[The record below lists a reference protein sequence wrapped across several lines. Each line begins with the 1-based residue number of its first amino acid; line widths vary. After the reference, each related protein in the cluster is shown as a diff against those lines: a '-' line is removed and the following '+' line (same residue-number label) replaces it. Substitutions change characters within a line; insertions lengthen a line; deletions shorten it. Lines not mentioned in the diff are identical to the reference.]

1 MIQVNKQKTYLL
13 LWMLEMKLRRWM
25 PSLSQ
30 RLSLKAETNEKNIN
44 EFKYQVILKVS
55 SDASLYE
62 IDVAEKNGIR
72 KSEKKLR
79 STWKYYCTK
88 T

>member
-1 MIQVNKQKTYLL
+1 
-13 LWMLEMKLRRWM
+13 M

-30 RLSLKAETNEKNIN
+30 RLSLKAETNEKNIY

-55 SDASLYE
+55 SNASLYE
-62 IDVAEKNGIR
+62 INVAEKYGIR

-79 STWKYYCTK
+79 ST
-88 T
+88 

>member
-1 MIQVNKQKTYLL
+1 
-13 LWMLEMKLRRWM
+13 MLEMKLRRRM

-30 RLSLKAETNEKNIN
+30 RLSLKAETNEKNIY

-55 SDASLYE
+55 SNASLYE
-62 IDVAEKNGIR
+62 INVAEKYGIR

-79 STWKYYCTK
+79 ST
-88 T
+88 